1 MDPAAAVANAV
12 LQMADAEG
20 RALTHMQL
28 QKLVYITHGWH
39 LAVTARPLIS
49 ETVEA
54 WKYGPVIPE
63 LYELLK
69 QFGRE
74 PVTAPLAWWDY
85 EAGARRTTVPRFPK
99 ESQEVID
106 RVWGAY
112 KHLNGLQLSTLTHQ
126 KGTPWYVTAGELP
139 EHKRRGLVIPERLIQ
154 EHYVEIG
161 RRRS

>member
-1 MDPAAAVANAV
+1 MYPAAAVANAF

-20 RALTHMQL
+20 RPLTHMQL

-39 LAVTARPLIS
+39 WAVTGRPLIAES
-49 ETVEA
+49 VEA

-74 PVTAPLAWWDY
+74 PVTAPLSWWDG
-85 EAGARRTTVPRFPK
+85 ESGAWRTTVPQFPAD
-99 ESQEVID
+99 STEVIG

-126 KGTPWYVTAGELP
+126 KETPWYVMAGELP
-139 EHKRRGLVIPERLIQ
+139 EYKRRGLVIPERLIQ